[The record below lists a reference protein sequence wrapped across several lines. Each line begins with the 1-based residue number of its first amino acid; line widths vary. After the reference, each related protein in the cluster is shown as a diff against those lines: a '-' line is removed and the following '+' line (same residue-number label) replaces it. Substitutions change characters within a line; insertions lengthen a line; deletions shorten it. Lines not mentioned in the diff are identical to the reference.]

1 VVPPWPPALK
11 LAYEFA
17 GSDRLLFASDHPWVE
32 IDVLSRL
39 VGDMDIPAEDK
50 DAIFGRNACALFDI
64 GG

>member
-1 VVPPWPPALK
+1 MR

-39 VGDMDIPAEDK
+39 VEDMDICMLYWSHKSA
-50 DAIFGRNACALFDI
+50 NL
-64 GG
+64 